1 MPRRFLLFG
10 LAACMW
16 AKTPEWD
23 RAYELY
29 SQSKFRE
36 AAAILEKASGKDP
49 DNLMLLG
56 QSYFELKN
64 YGGAVEAFEK
74 AAVAKPKDSNIFVW
88 LGRAWGR
95 RAEANKAFALVWAR
109 RAKNAFE
116 KAVGLDPK
124 NIDALDDL
132 FEFYIDAPGIVGG
145 GVDKAEAVA
154 RQIAEIDQAK
164 GERLMARVEARKK

>member
-1 MPRRFLLFG
+1 MARLLFLLS
-10 LAACMW
+10 LAVTLA

-23 RAYELY
+23 RAYTLY
-29 SQSKFRE
+29 SQAKFRE

-56 QSYFELKN
+56 QSYYELKN

-74 AAVAKPKDSNIFVW
+74 AAEAKPKDSNIFVW

-124 NIDALDDL
+124 NVDALDDL
-132 FEFYIDAPGIVGG
+132 FEFYLDAPGIVGG
-145 GVDKAEAVA
+145 GVEKAEAVA
-154 RQIAEIDQAK
+154 RQIAQIDRDK
-164 GERLMARVEARKK
+164 GQRLLARVEARRK

>member
-1 MPRRFLLFG
+1 
-10 LAACMW
+10 MW

-29 SQSKFRE
+29 SQAKFRE
-36 AAAILEKASGKDP
+36 AAAILEQAAKDEKASKDP
-49 DNLMLLG
+49 DNLVLLG
-56 QSYFELKN
+56 QSYYNLKN

-74 AAVAKPKDSNIFVW
+74 AAEAKPKDPNIFVW

-124 NIDALDDL
+124 NVDALDDL
-132 FEFYIDAPGIVGG
+132 FEFYLDAPAILGG

-154 RQIAEIDQAK
+154 RRIAEIDREK
-164 GERLMARVEARKK
+164 GQRLMARVEARRK